1 MVFKSL
7 IYFETQSGESLRQ
20 FPSSEIHEIF
30 LLFSSLLNC
39 NVLKCLLLS
48 TKSSHVCFDYKV
60 DSTSLHLKFLIT
72 SFVFGS
78 FVQDFLENLIILTSF
93 ATLDILLNVFS
104 INSSA
109 EVLWLNVRLKN
120 RFHSILNSTL
130 QITIRVVFHDFNI
143 DFGILIIGSF

>member
-7 IYFETQSGESLRQ
+7 IYFETQSRESLRQ

-39 NVLKCLLLS
+39 KVLKCLLLS

-78 FVQDFLENLIILTSF
+78 FVQDFLENLIILTGF
-93 ATLDILLNVFS
+93 ANLAIYFYFCVLNYNYYITLLYYVS
-104 INSSA
+104 
-109 EVLWLNVRLKN
+109 VLYIVHN
-120 RFHSILNSTL
+120 R
-130 QITIRVVFHDFNI
+130 V
-143 DFGILIIGSF
+143 

>member
-39 NVLKCLLLS
+39 KVLKCLLLS

-93 ATLDILLNVFS
+93 ANLDILLNVFS

-109 EVLWLNVRLKN
+109 EVLWLHVRLKQ
-120 RFHSILNSTL
+120 FHSI
-130 QITIRVVFHDFNI
+130 
-143 DFGILIIGSF
+143 